1 MKLDEFVLTS
11 YPLHVCRNLS
21 QNLTLLPLPLG
32 SLASSLLI
40 SCPSLQSSFNFSCT
54 SHPCHHLRHPPHNL
68 LVCSSSTFSLLQS
81 RAAHYIHAQHYM
93 HGVNSAA
100 HYILDIRSSLIFP
113 ALCSITTP
121 FLLLFS
127 FSILIPLPLP
137 PIAPNTWS
145 QRSPLSTVTLLP
157 NLFQ

>member
-1 MKLDEFVLTS
+1 MSQSITKLDAFT
-11 YPLHVCRNLS
+11 
-21 QNLTLLPLPLG
+21 LPLG

-68 LVCSSSTFSLLQS
+68 LVCSFSTFSLLQS
-81 RAAHYIHAQHYM
+81 RTAHYIHAQHYM

-100 HYILDIRSSLIFP
+100 HYVLDIRSSLIFP

-127 FSILIPLPLP
+127 FSISNTPALATHRAQYLESMLSSLNCHASTKPFPMKSLI
-137 PIAPNTWS
+137 S
-145 QRSPLSTVTLLP
+145 VSLSSK
-157 NLFQ
+157 